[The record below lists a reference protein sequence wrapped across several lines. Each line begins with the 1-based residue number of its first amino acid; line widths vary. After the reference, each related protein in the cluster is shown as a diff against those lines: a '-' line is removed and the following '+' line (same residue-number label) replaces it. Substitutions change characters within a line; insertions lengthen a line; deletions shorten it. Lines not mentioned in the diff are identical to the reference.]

1 MNERKKH
8 REMPWPPPQDIID
21 LVLAV
26 RLRWLKLKIYERP
39 ARLEDML
46 YDTEAGKLVRT
57 GYYPLPPQAVKMLTR
72 PEVNP

>member
-1 MNERKKH
+1 MNDRKK
-8 REMPWPPPQDIID
+8 RAPMPWPPPQEIVD
-21 LVLAV
+21 LILGV
-26 RLRWLKLKIYERP
+26 RIRWLKLKIHERP

-46 YDTEAGKLVRT
+46 YSWEAGKLART